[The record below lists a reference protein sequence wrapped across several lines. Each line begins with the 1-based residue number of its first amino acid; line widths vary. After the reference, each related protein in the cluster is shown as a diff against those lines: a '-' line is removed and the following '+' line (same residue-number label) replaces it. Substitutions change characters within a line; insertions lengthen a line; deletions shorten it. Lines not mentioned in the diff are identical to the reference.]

1 MKKNNKSV
9 QVRTV
14 AGSGRDID
22 TVMSSSLADNAR
34 LGNFERKHSCG
45 FIPRRGR
52 LTPIRGSQTKSLAP
66 EDPISPT
73 GHTCGRV
80 TKGRALNVEPCL
92 FERVVRHP
100 NPNCMKFV
108 ESVAYQCKYA
118 SLSTYDATCHP
129 PITPIVEPALLCFT
143 NSRLIPLTTR
153 RYLSGRLSYPIHQF
167 LIKICTSLYCSCI
180 VRLKMYWK
188 VVAEILHGLKRST
201 RLCQWD
207 LLFW

>member
-1 MKKNNKSV
+1 
-9 QVRTV
+9 VRTV

-22 TVMSSSLADNAR
+22 TVMSSSLVDNAR
-34 LGNFERKHSCG
+34 LGNFERKHSCA

-52 LTPIRGSQTKSLAP
+52 LTPIRGSQTKSLVP

-129 PITPIVEPALLCFT
+129 PITPIVEPTLLCFT

-153 RYLSGRLSYPIHQF
+153 RYLSGRLSYPIHQISF
-167 LIKICTSLYCSCI
+167 QNMYFAVLFVYCQ
-180 VRLKMYWK
+180 Y
-188 VVAEILHGLKRST
+188 
-201 RLCQWD
+201 
-207 LLFW
+207 